1 MEITNPK
8 DYTLII
14 STENSFE
21 EFYTAFISQGLHEV
35 STHKIVQL
43 SEKFNT
49 TITNLSLFLNVSNE
63 HRNNSIS
70 FVIICTGIDIDEIPD
85 EISVVPSVIE
95 AEDVLEMDAIERDL
109 GF

>member
-1 MEITNPK
+1 MEISNPK

-21 EFYTAFISQGLHEV
+21 EFYTAFTTQGLHEV

-49 TITNLSLFLNVSNE
+49 TITNLSLFLNIANE
-63 HRNNSIS
+63 HRDNSMS
-70 FVIICTGIDIDEIPD
+70 FVVICNGIDIDQIPD
-85 EISVVPSVIE
+85 EISVVPTIIE